1 MPVYVNNMEEK
12 TINFC
17 HPTALALERM
27 YKIKLGLYLRSPN
40 EESFAILHNYFEV
53 VNLALRLIPFEPL
66 YLISKRSMHI
76 VNCYLKFPSN
86 ISLNIILSL

>member
-1 MPVYVNNMEEK
+1 MEEK

-17 HPTALALERM
+17 PVTEVVMM
-27 YKIKLGLYLRSPN
+27 YNQAAALYLRSPN
-40 EESFAILHNYFEV
+40 EQSFAILNNYFEV
-53 VNLALRLIPFEPL
+53 VNLGLGLIPFEPL

-86 ISLNIILSL
+86 ISLNIIFSLWNI